1 MYTPDKGGR
10 LSRTL
15 PGVFCCSRKGQ
26 AMPVEGSRRDFQ
38 WAAPAGSGEA
48 FWAASIIRSSGAVR
62 RHSSLENI
70 FWMIRGDD
78 RWQIFSKQ

>member
-15 PGVFCCSRKGQ
+15 PGVFCYSRKGQ

-38 WAAPAGSGEA
+38 WVAPAGSGEA
-48 FWAASIIRSSGAVR
+48 GTKCCPQGRGYHGHGTSREPTPGAC
-62 RHSSLENI
+62 
-70 FWMIRGDD
+70 G
-78 RWQIFSKQ
+78 